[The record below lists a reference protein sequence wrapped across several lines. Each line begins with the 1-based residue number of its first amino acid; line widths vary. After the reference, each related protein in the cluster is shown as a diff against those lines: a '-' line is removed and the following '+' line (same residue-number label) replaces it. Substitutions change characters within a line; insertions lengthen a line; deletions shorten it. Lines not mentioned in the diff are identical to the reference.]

1 MKASDMRNYTDQEL
15 RAMIAENRKTLAELR
30 FNNRV
35 SPVENPARMR
45 MLKRDIA
52 RLNTILSE
60 RKHAAPASSAPLGSA
75 AGPQEPAAE

>member
-1 MKASDMRNYTDQEL
+1 MKASDMRHYTDQEL
-15 RAMIAENRKTLAELR
+15 RAMIAENRKALAELR

-60 RKHAAPASSAPLGSA
+60 RKHGVQVSAK
-75 AGPQEPAAE
+75 PQEPAS